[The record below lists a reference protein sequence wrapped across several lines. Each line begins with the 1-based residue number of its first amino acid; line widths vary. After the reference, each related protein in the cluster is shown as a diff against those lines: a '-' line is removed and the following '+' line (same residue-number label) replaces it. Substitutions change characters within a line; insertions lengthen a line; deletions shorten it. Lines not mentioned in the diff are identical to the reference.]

1 MPAAARLAAE
11 RGIDP
16 AKLAGSGPGGRVLK
30 EDVLAAG
37 APAAATAKPAP
48 SAPAPKPAAGARG
61 EELVPM
67 SPMRKRIAQRLVEAQ
82 GTAALLTTFNEIDMG
97 AVMELRNQY
106 KDDFHKKHGAKLGFM
121 SFFVKAACDA
131 LKFVP
136 QVNAEIRGDMIV
148 NRSYCDIGV
157 AVGSGKGLV
166 VPVLRNA
173 ETMSFAGIEA
183 AIADFGARAQAGK
196 ITLDELSGGTFTI
209 SNGGI
214 YGSLLSTPIVNPPQ
228 SGILGLH
235 AIQDRPV
242 ARDGQ
247 VVIRPMM
254 YVALTYDHRLV
265 DGREAVTFLKRI
277 KECIESPARL
287 LMEI

>member
-1 MPAAARLAAE
+1 
-11 RGIDP
+11 
-16 AKLAGSGPGGRVLK
+16 
-30 EDVLAAG
+30 
-37 APAAATAKPAP
+37 
-48 SAPAPKPAAGARG
+48 
-61 EELVPM
+61 M

-209 SNGGI
+209 SRRPGRHSSDDVRGADLRPPPRRRSRGRDLLEANQGVHREPGAHADGDLRRPSGGR
-214 YGSLLSTPIVNPPQ
+214 GRAPDPPGAPAARFRPRGRRLRRAGAVASAGCSLCCRPPSSGTTTP
-228 SGILGLH
+228 
-235 AIQDRPV
+235 
-242 ARDGQ
+242 
-247 VVIRPMM
+247 
-254 YVALTYDHRLV
+254 
-265 DGREAVTFLKRI
+265 
-277 KECIESPARL
+277 
-287 LMEI
+287 